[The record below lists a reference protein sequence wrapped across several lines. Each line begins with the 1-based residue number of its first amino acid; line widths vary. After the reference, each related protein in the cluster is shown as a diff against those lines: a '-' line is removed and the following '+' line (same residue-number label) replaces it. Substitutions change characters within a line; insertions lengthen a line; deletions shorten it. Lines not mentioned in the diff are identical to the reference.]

1 MIKQKQLTRIE
12 AALTPKQAVLLWLR
26 KERQGKTSEEYL
38 RWLLM
43 KPPTFAPRPRVEKQV
58 VDAIRAAMKGQEP
71 TLIRQAVRQG
81 QMQADF
87 LILLV
92 NRINAV
98 ILNDSQTRGLK
109 IALLYERLRNIAICD
124 ESEAMSE
131 WATYL
136 RAVAVDLL
144 ALQKASELIEDKYFD
159 REPILLMDVLDNLRQ
174 QISMMGKMINVY
186 DAIAVESGKP
196 ELVTNGEAFREAVN
210 VRASETAGCIVA
222 LAKSKMLDD
231 FGEAEAADEVIRPY
245 LLASLSDLPFEART
259 T

>member
-1 MIKQKQLTRIE
+1 MKQRRLIRIE
-12 AALTPKQAVLLWLR
+12 AVLSPKQAVLLWLR
-26 KERQGKTSEEYL
+26 QEHQGKTSEEYV
-38 RWLLM
+38 RWLLS
-43 KPPTFAPRPRVEKQV
+43 KPPSFAPRPRVEKQV
-58 VDAIRAAMKGQEP
+58 VDAIRAAMRGQEP
-71 TLIRQAVRQG
+71 TRIRQAVRQG

-124 ESEAMSE
+124 ESEATSE

-136 RAVAVDLL
+136 KAVAVDLL

-159 REPILLMDVLDNLRQ
+159 RESILLIDVLDDLQ
-174 QISMMGKMINVY
+174 QQTSMMGKMVNAY
-186 DAIAVESGKP
+186 DAIAVESGRP
-196 ELVTNGEAFREAVN
+196 ELVINGEAFQAAVN
-210 VRASETAGCIVA
+210 VRASQTAGYIVA

-231 FGEAEAADEVIRPY
+231 FGEHEAADEVIRPY
-245 LLASLSDLPFEART
+245 FMAGLNDLGSEPIT